1 MGNVNAL
8 QDWGVNG
15 VKGSGVHATHKGQQ
29 KGEKAR
35 ATRTM
40 RRWRKERGEGDEKRE
55 EPLFVTV
62 SGLSRSIISRKV
74 LLTAL
79 IFRLFLP
86 LPCCSSFP
94 FVSVAAPF
102 LFLIVNS
109 ARSFRRLS
117 ARRHA

>member
-1 MGNVNAL
+1 MGNVNAS
-8 QDWGVNG
+8 QYRGVNG
-15 VKGSGVHATHKGQQ
+15 EGIGGVTPHTRGN
-29 KGEKAR
+29 KGEKVR
-35 ATRTM
+35 AGNKRGEEKEK
-40 RRWRKERGEGDEKRE
+40 RGKER

-86 LPCCSSFP
+86 ASLLLLFP
-94 FVSVAAPF
+94 FRSVAAPF

>member
-1 MGNVNAL
+1 MGNVNAP
-8 QDWGVNG
+8 QKPGCEWGREG
-15 VKGSGVHATHKGQQ
+15 IGGARHIHKGQQ

-35 ATRTM
+35 AEQRGAEGES
-40 RRWRKERGEGDEKRE
+40 RRKEGRERERERGRE

-94 FVSVAAPF
+94 FRF
-102 LFLIVNS
+102 CRCYLFC
-109 ARSFRRLS
+109 F
-117 ARRHA
+117 